1 MHFGFERRHLR
12 CLPWPMLMP
21 LCSSKEVLQIQ
32 GMVRWFSVIYGV
44 TEKEPEKKKAPNK
57 QTNNADNFHLFKIEP
72 LLEANNLLSH
82 LRRNDI
88 SFPFFCFARTA
99 AGRWQKL
106 KEMKGTC
113 RPLPVPSHCPSFT
126 QQAEG
131 KAVLPPLRHRSE
143 MERSR
148 WSPESIIHST

>member
-1 MHFGFERRHLR
+1 MFALAHAHAF
-12 CLPWPMLMP
+12 
-21 LCSSKEVLQIQ
+21 VQQQ
-32 GMVRWFSVIYGV
+32 GSPTNSGNGKVIFSDLWGDW
-44 TEKEPEKKKAPNK
+44 KGARKKKAPNK

-106 KEMKGTC
+106 KEMKGTH
-113 RPLPVPSHCPSFT
+113 RPLPVPSYCPSFT

-131 KAVLPPLRHRSE
+131 KAVLPPIRHRSE

-148 WSPESIIHST
+148 WSPENIIHST